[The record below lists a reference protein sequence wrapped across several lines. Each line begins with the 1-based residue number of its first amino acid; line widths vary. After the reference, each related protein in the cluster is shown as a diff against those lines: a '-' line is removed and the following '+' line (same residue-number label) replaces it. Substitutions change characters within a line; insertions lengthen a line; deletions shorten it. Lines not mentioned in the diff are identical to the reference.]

1 MKSLLYCLIIFL
13 VFSCKAEK
21 PKDKKVVST
30 EDLIMYTPSE
40 MALLMEK
47 MFVENEKLKQKI
59 ERGEVIG
66 EFNQEYLNIHS
77 AILTDPN
84 DRNDTFESFA
94 KALIL
99 NQQSIF
105 EVETVEVKNQ
115 FNKMVQTCVS
125 CHETTCTG
133 PIPRIKKLIIK

>member
-21 PKDKKVVST
+21 PKDKKVVAT
-30 EDLIMYTPSE
+30 ENLIMYTPSE

>member
-21 PKDKKVVST
+21 PKDKKVVAT